1 MTRPE
6 ATALCSIK
14 ISSTDMPNSRT
25 QIAADRKRINVHE
38 DHELRYWSEQFNA
51 SHDQLRRAVSKV
63 GDMADDV
70 ARELL
75 RKPRGRVPDDLT

>member
-1 MTRPE
+1 
-6 ATALCSIK
+6 
-14 ISSTDMPNSRT
+14 MPDSKT
-25 QIAADRKRINVHE
+25 KIAADRKRIKVHE
-38 DHELRYWSEQFNA
+38 DHELRYWSEQFKA
-51 SHDQLRRAVSKV
+51 SHDQLRRTVSKV

>member
-1 MTRPE
+1 
-6 ATALCSIK
+6 
-14 ISSTDMPNSRT
+14 
-25 QIAADRKRINVHE
+25 VHE
-38 DHELRYWSEQFNA
+38 EHELRYWSEQFNA
-51 SHDQLRRAVSKV
+51 SHDQLRRTVSKV